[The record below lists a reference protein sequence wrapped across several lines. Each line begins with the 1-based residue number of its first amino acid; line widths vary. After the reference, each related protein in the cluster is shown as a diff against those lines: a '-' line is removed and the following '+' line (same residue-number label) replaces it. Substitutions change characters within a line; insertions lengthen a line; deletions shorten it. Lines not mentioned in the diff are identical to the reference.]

1 MIFEHLLTWFFGL
14 PFFENFRLTL
24 PASVQSAFKVLF
36 NFLSFISPVCDLDT
50 LIRAIVIVAS
60 TWITLVFLK
69 LIIGTIGVIKP

>member
-1 MIFEHLLTWFFGL
+1 VILEHLLSWFFSL
-14 PFFENFRLTL
+14 SFFDDFRLTL
-24 PASVQSAFKVLF
+24 PVAVQTAFNALF
-36 NFLSFISPVCDLDT
+36 NFLSFISPVCDLNT